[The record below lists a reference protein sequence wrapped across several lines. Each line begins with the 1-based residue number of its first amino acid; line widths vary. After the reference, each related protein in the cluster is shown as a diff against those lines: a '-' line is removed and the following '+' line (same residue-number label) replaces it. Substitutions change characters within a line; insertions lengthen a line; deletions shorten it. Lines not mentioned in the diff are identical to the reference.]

1 MTRVRFSFSD
11 SFFARTTIMINKN
24 GKKISGR
31 REAERTKESV
41 SEREREQASKRKA
54 TSARII
60 IAAAA
65 SNITVSDGMRKVNG
79 ISVALKRLTD

>member
-1 MTRVRFSFSD
+1 M
-11 SFFARTTIMINKN
+11 
-24 GKKISGR
+24 
-31 REAERTKESV
+31 
-41 SEREREQASKRKA
+41 REREQASKRKA